1 MFLFPKD
8 PTGCPKEI
16 AKKATRPVMKKK
28 KKDQLWSIFKSKNE
42 DGLNYSLVKNDGEDK
57 LLIDQGI

>member
-28 KKDQLWSIFKSKNE
+28 RKKTSYEAFSNQRMR
-42 DGLNYSLVKNDGEDK
+42 VA
-57 LLIDQGI
+57 

>member
-28 KKDQLWSIFKSKNE
+28 KDQLWSIFKSKNE
-42 DGLNYSLVKNDGEDK
+42 GGLNYSLVRNDGEDK

>member
-28 KKDQLWSIFKSKNE
+28 EKRPAMKHFQIKE
-42 DGLNYSLVKNDGEDK
+42 
-57 LLIDQGI
+57 

>member
-8 PTGCPKEI
+8 PTGCPEEI

-28 KKDQLWSIFKSKNE
+28 DQL
-42 DGLNYSLVKNDGEDK
+42 
-57 LLIDQGI
+57 